1 MSDLPALR
9 TLGQGVAGE
18 RMQRAIL
25 RASGAGLLGLVC
37 VFLVAPVL
45 VAASVS
51 LTADTVLGFP
61 PTGVSLRW
69 YADIAGSPA
78 WRAAFLNTLVIGAIC
93 ACIATTI
100 GTLSAYG
107 ISRLH
112 DAVLRDAALVLFLA
126 PLAVPYMSLGI
137 ALYPTFARLG
147 LVGTRAGVALAQ
159 AVIAMPFVVLSVTAI
174 IRRRDRELEAASR
187 TLGAT
192 PVKGFLYV
200 VLPLLAP
207 GIAAGAV
214 LAFMTSFDDVVM
226 PIFLSGLHAGTVPK
240 MMLDSLALTSDPS
253 VMAASTAI
261 SAIGLLLFLAVAVI
275 RPRRAQ

>member
-1 MSDLPALR
+1 MSDPAAPRVLAR
-9 TLGQGVAGE
+9 GRLLHWTSRLLGA
-18 RMQRAIL
+18 
-25 RASGAGLLGLVC
+25 AGLVLVGL
-37 VFLVAPVL
+37 FLVAPIL
-45 VAASVS
+45 VATSVS
-51 LTADTVLGFP
+51 FTADTILAFP
-61 PTGVSLRW
+61 PVGFSLRW
-69 YADIAGSPA
+69 YADILHSPT
-78 WRAAFLNTLVIGAIC
+78 WRAAIVNTLAIGAMC
-93 ACIATTI
+93 AATATAI

-107 ISRLH
+107 ISRLR
-112 DAVLRDAALVLFLA
+112 DPALRDGLLILFLA

-137 ALYPTFARLG
+137 AIYPTFAALG
-147 LVGTRAGVALAQ
+147 LVGTRLGVALAQ

-174 IRRRDRELEAASR
+174 IRRRDRDLESASR

-192 PVKGFLYV
+192 PFKGFCYI

-226 PIFLSGLHAGTVPK
+226 PIFLGGLHAGTVPK

-261 SAIGLLLFLAVAVI
+261 AGVGLLLFLGVGAI
-275 RPRRAQ
+275 RRPRHR